1 MILRQGRRKRKQ
13 QVRSISQEYG
23 VQQGGIGCTLE
34 LPVFLSMT
42 RLNAFSTPNG
52 SSRSFT
58 CNHVHICQVRTS
70 GSRKPQAWK
79 HLAMAAPHHVSRQS
93 QQPGHRP

>member
-1 MILRQGRRKRKQ
+1 ML
-13 QVRSISQEYG
+13 
-23 VQQGGIGCTLE
+23 TLE

-58 CNHVHICQVRTS
+58 YI
-70 GSRKPQAWK
+70 GE
-79 HLAMAAPHHVSRQS
+79 
-93 QQPGHRP
+93 